1 MIPNLLKELAESFDT
16 VTVFYGEFMGFA
28 DLTMDRPAD
37 EVSLNI
43 FIHILESFVI
53 LYYKGHKVKRC
64 LLVILYIFYATLD
77 GGSPELDLC
86 HSRFQDKEV

>member
-1 MIPNLLKELAESFDT
+1 MIRNLLKELAESFDT

-53 LYYKGHKVKRC
+53 L
-64 LLVILYIFYATLD
+64 
-77 GGSPELDLC
+77 
-86 HSRFQDKEV
+86 

>member
-53 LYYKGHKVKRC
+53 LY
-64 LLVILYIFYATLD
+64 
-77 GGSPELDLC
+77 
-86 HSRFQDKEV
+86 